1 MAIALCYP
9 AHKTLVIPTSC
20 PLQLISQRKREIII
34 PGVYSGEQMP
44 TAVPGAY
51 ILSSA
56 VLGGWDLLAPAVWS
70 PPASVGLG
78 SIMEYHL
85 RL

>member
-1 MAIALCYP
+1 MAIALCHP
-9 AHKTLVIPTSC
+9 AHKILVIPTSC

-34 PGVYSGEQMP
+34 PEVYSGNQMP
-44 TAVPGAY
+44 TAVPGACV
-51 ILSSA
+51 LSSA
-56 VLGGWDLLAPAVWS
+56 VLGVWDLPVPAIWS
-70 PPASVGLG
+70 PPARVGLD